1 MSTFDD
7 FATSAQNL
15 FDNACKATGEFVN
28 TSKLRIER
36 MNLKAELECAYQ
48 KLGKL
53 HYSSAKNGQSEED
66 VQAENNVIER
76 IDSLLKQISD
86 LTDRINERL

>member
-1 MSTFDD
+1 MNSFDD
-7 FATSAQNL
+7 FTTTAQNL

-36 MNLKAELECAYQ
+36 MNLKSDLERAYA

-53 HYSSAKNGQSEED
+53 HYSSAKNGQTEDD
-66 VQAENNVIER
+66 VQAESNVIAR
-76 IDSLLKQISD
+76 IDALLKRISE
-86 LTDRINERL
+86 LTDQINEQD

>member
-7 FATSAQNL
+7 FSTTAQNM

-28 TSKLRIER
+28 ASKLKIER
-36 MNLKAELECAYQ
+36 MNLKSDLERSYL

-53 HYSSAKNGQSEED
+53 HYAAGKNGQSEVEM
-66 VQAENNVIER
+66 QAETEIIVK
-76 IDSLLKQISD
+76 IDTLLEQIASL
-86 LTDRINERL
+86 TGRINQQG

>member
-36 MNLKAELECAYQ
+36 MNLKAELERAYQ